1 MSFDLRQLSEAA
13 EKYTYQ
19 DTDTQGVAKDYG

>member
-19 DTDTQGVAKDYG
+19 DTDTQGVAKD